1 MVMRNMKHL
10 LPILALICLLRP
22 TTSSAMVRPLPCA
35 TEAASFSST
44 SLQPQSEYVLIPFDF
59 DCDFARQSCRNDPVD
74 FTDPLGLAWWET
86 DNARFNRYSAWRIGA
101 SGSPEVR
108 RVNNGKVTWQEADR
122 SERQWFFTQENG
134 TWGTVSRGEAERRF
148 VNNAHETLVAGQKM
162 VETWATAEFAIAGA
176 APAAAEG
183 GLLAVAEELFYDQT
197 IGINPRNVVGLVKS
211 GWRKAASF
219 LERIEIPRGQLNS
232 FGVPKIRLKPKSTY
246 RGGKYST
253 LSPEGGQLHRHH
265 MPAKQSS
272 PLAVEDGPAIQMSPA
287 DHRRTASYGGRPGS
301 SQQAYRDVQK
311 NLIDQGR
318 FDDAFQM
325 DIDDVQSKFQNAY
338 DDAIL
343 EAIDD
348 LPE

>member
-108 RVNNGKVTWQEADR
+108 RVNNGKATWQEADR
-122 SERQWFFTQENG
+122 SERQWFFTQANG
-134 TWGTVSRGEAERRF
+134 TWGTVSRDEAERRF
-148 VNNAHETLVAGQKM
+148 VNNAQETLVAGQKM

-183 GLLAVAEELFYDQT
+183 GVLAVAEELFYDQT
-197 IGINPRNVVGLVKS
+197 IGINPRNVVGLVKT
-211 GWRKAASF
+211 GWRKASSF
-219 LERIEIPRGQLNS
+219 LERLEIPRGQLNTGIP
-232 FGVPKIRLKPKSTY
+232 FRLKPAAVESGADDVNYLYQKVGSKGEHLKFGITDDPVGRY
-246 RGGKYST
+246 TQEELSGGKLRIVAKGVREEMLRLERNVHET
-253 LSPEGGQLHRHH
+253 LPIGLEEGQKCYIG
-265 MPAKQSS
+265 
-272 PLAVEDGPAIQMSPA
+272 
-287 DHRRTASYGGRPGS
+287 
-301 SQQAYRDVQK
+301 VQVK
-311 NLIDQGR
+311 KGLK
-318 FDDAFQM
+318 APPY
-325 DIDDVQSKFQNAY
+325 K
-338 DDAIL
+338 
-343 EAIDD
+343 
-348 LPE
+348 